1 MAQIQEVI
9 QTENMIIPVIP
20 NFLTTQSE
28 IIQYSETNPKYKK
41 VLLIMP
47 NFRMKEANRFIQRIY
62 PPIGLMYLA
71 SYLNDLGVEVEI
83 IDAKCHNLSYEE
95 LRNKIE
101 AFNPDLVGISV
112 LVSASINNC
121 NEIAK
126 IVKEVKKDATVVFGG
141 RHVTALPEDTLSF
154 KDVDIVVR
162 GEGELTFRE
171 LIIKGV
177 GGNIKGI
184 SYKINGKIIHNPDRE
199 LMRSLDNLRYPARNQ
214 IKKNKYKLLG
224 MRIETI
230 QTSRGCPYRC
240 RFCTTPISNEGTW
253 RPIPVDKIMTD
264 LKRISQN
271 RKITDIII
279 VDDNFAVN
287 TRRIEEL
294 CSKIIEGKKKGELN
308 DFKFYAQIR
317 VDTIL
322 KAPEMVKKM
331 REAGFWS
338 VLIGVESVNNETLKD
353 MNKKIS
359 LRDTLKAIKI
369 LHRHNIIVYGSMI
382 IGFDLEATEE
392 DIIKEIDF
400 MENVNVD
407 ILVLNVLTPYPGTPI
422 FKDLDDQ
429 NLIVTKDWEKYVPF
443 KPVIRT
449 PQVSSQKLN
458 ELMHYAF
465 KKHAYHKRFLGFL
478 ARTVATRGIDFV
490 LNPYRIIS
498 TIVALVKAN
507 ISINKYFA

>member
-240 RFCTTPISNEGTW
+240 RFCTTPVSNEGSW

-359 LRDTLKAIKI
+359 LRATLKAITI
-369 LHRHNIIVYGSMI
+369 LHAHTIIVSGSMI

-392 DIIKEIDF
+392 DIIKEINF

-422 FKDLDDQ
+422 FKDLDDK

>member
-9 QTENMIIPVIP
+9 QTEHNFIPVIP
-20 NFLTTQSE
+20 NFLVTKSE
-28 IIQYSETNPKYKK
+28 IIQYSIVNPKYKR
-41 VLLIMP
+41 VLLVMP

-71 SYLNDLGVEVEI
+71 SYLSDLNVEVEI
-83 IDAKCHNLSYEE
+83 IDAKYHNLSNNE
-95 LRNKIE
+95 LRNKIK

-126 IVKEVKKDATVVFGG
+126 IVKEVKNDCTVVFGG
-141 RHVTALPEDTLSF
+141 RHATALTEDTLSF
-154 KDVDIVVR
+154 KEVDIVVR

-171 LIIKGV
+171 LIINGV
-177 GGNIKGI
+177 GRNVKGI
-184 SYKINGKIIHNPDRE
+184 SYKKSGKIIHNQDRE
-199 LMRSLDNLRYPARNQ
+199 LMSLDNLKFPARNQ
-214 IKKNKYKLLG
+214 IKNNKYKLLG

-240 RFCTTPISNEGTW
+240 RFCTTPVSNKGSW
-253 RPIPVDKIMTD
+253 RSIPVEKIITELRM
-264 LKRISQN
+264 ISQN

-294 CSKIIEGKKKGELN
+294 CSKIIEGKEKGELN

-331 REAGFWS
+331 SEAGFWS

-353 MNKKIS
+353 MDKKIS
-359 LRDTLKAIKI
+359 LRDTLKAIEI
-369 LHRHNIIVYGSMI
+369 LHSHNIIVYGSMI
-382 IGFDLEATEE
+382 IGFDLEASEE
-392 DIIKEIDF
+392 DIIKEINF

-422 FKDLDDQ
+422 FKELDNK

-449 PQVSSQKLN
+449 FQLSSQKLN
-458 ELMHYAF
+458 DLMRYAF
-465 KKHAYHKRFLGFL
+465 KKHAYHKRFRGILERL
-478 ARTVATRGIDFV
+478 IATRGIDFI
-490 LNPYRIIS
+490 LNPFRIIS
-498 TIVALVKAN
+498 TIVAVLKAN